1 MFEREGGDHDRCLKK
16 LGSKFIRT
24 LSVFSNQERSSIY
37 IYFDLFLYRCL
48 YPSRYFVGPHFA
60 ATSSGIPSEKR
71 FLRRPSRSS
80 SLFSRPGTFRGAHSS
95 LSLSLPPPFPL
106 VSHAS
111 STSSRYLL
119 LVSRPRADLDAT
131 RLDPREKRR
140 NESGT
145 PLELLML
152 LRSRR
157 IPPRLL
163 NRLISAGKMNGSI
176 NTSFRADHPRVDE
189 EALLLDRTLISR
201 TFGRLKLVVPIYTLR
216 GSLYFPLPP
225 PTFLFLF
232 LLDSI
237 ESFESKGVSPVD
249 IYISP
254 NYNRLK

>member
-1 MFEREGGDHDRCLKK
+1 M
-16 LGSKFIRT
+16 S
-24 LSVFSNQERSSIY
+24 LSLAIFRRS
-37 IYFDLFLYRCL
+37 
-48 YPSRYFVGPHFA
+48 
-60 ATSSGIPSEKR
+60 T
-71 FLRRPSRSS
+71 LRRHFVRHSIRETFSS
-80 SLFSRPGTFRGAHSS
+80 PTFAVLFPFFSAGHLPRRAF
-95 LSLSLPPPFPL
+95 LSLSLPPPPPFPL

-216 GSLYFPLPP
+216 GSLYSPP
-225 PTFLFLF
+225 PPPSFLFLF

>member
-1 MFEREGGDHDRCLKK
+1 MIYFYIVVSIPRD
-16 LGSKFIRT
+16 I
-24 LSVFSNQERSSIY
+24 SSIHTSPPLRPA
-37 IYFDLFLYRCL
+37 FHPRNVFFADLRGPLPFFLGRA
-48 YPSRYFVGPHFA
+48 PSA
-60 ATSSGIPSEKR
+60 ARIP
-71 FLRRPSRSS
+71 
-80 SLFSRPGTFRGAHSS
+80 
-95 LSLSLPPPFPL
+95 LSLSPSPPPFPL

-216 GSLYFPLPP
+216 GSLYSPP
-225 PTFLFLF
+225 PPPPSFLFLF